1 MAMTGVLPWYVDG
14 KTRDTDADRSFLPG
28 LLATLIARI
37 FKETDMKSYL
47 LIASALLSSS
57 AFADQMVTLQDGK
70 QVLLKDDFTWQYV
83 AQKQAEEVA
92 TTSEIAEPV
101 AAVPVVA
108 VPVTTNT
115 RGTTIVVNSKKPS
128 LQLSQS
134 GVDVVLGASRYEGGE
149 LIIPTAITNQGTQA
163 VILVSLNI
171 SVFTAEGTLLAEEEI
186 AVWKSIK
193 RMADTY
199 LRPKTGEEGKL
210 IKIDLEQHPEYQI
223 KAEITE
229 VLAR

>member
-1 MAMTGVLPWYVDG
+1 
-14 KTRDTDADRSFLPG
+14 
-28 LLATLIARI
+28 
-37 FKETDMKSYL
+37 MKSYVL
-47 LIASALLSSS
+47 LAGALLANSVFVSS
-57 AFADQMVTLQDGK
+57 AFADQMVTLPDGK

-83 AQKQAEEVA
+83 APKQTETAA
-92 TTSEIAEPV
+92 TTSEIEAPIAAAPV
-101 AAVPVVA
+101 VAVPVVA
-108 VPVTTNT
+108 VPVATNT

-134 GVDVVLGASRYEGGE
+134 GVDVVLGASRYEDGE

-171 SVFTAEGTLLAEEEI
+171 SVFTAEGELLAEEEV

-210 IKIDLEQHPEYQI
+210 IKLDLEQHPEYQI

>member
-1 MAMTGVLPWYVDG
+1 
-14 KTRDTDADRSFLPG
+14 
-28 LLATLIARI
+28 
-37 FKETDMKSYL
+37 MKSYVL
-47 LIASALLSSS
+47 LASALLANSVFISS
-57 AFADQMVTLQDGK
+57 AFADQMVTLPDGK

-83 AQKQAEEVA
+83 AENKTEETTTTEITSAVA
-92 TTSEIAEPV
+92 TAPV
-101 AAVPVVA
+101 AAVPVV
-108 VPVTTNT
+108 PVATST

-171 SVFTAEGTLLAEEEI
+171 SVFTAEGELLAQQEV

-199 LRPKTGEEGKL
+199 LRPKTAEEGKL
-210 IKIDLEQHPEYQI
+210 IELDLAEHPEYQI
-223 KAEITE
+223 KAEIIE
-229 VLAR
+229 VVAR

>member
-1 MAMTGVLPWYVDG
+1 
-14 KTRDTDADRSFLPG
+14 
-28 LLATLIARI
+28 
-37 FKETDMKSYL
+37 MKSYL

-70 QVLLKDDFTWQYV
+70 QILLKDDFTWQYV
-83 AQKQAEEVA
+83 AEKQAEEVA
-92 TTSEIAEPV
+92 TTSEIAVPV
-101 AAVPVVA
+101 AAAPVVA
-108 VPVTTNT
+108 VPVATNV

-134 GVDVVLGASRYEGGE
+134 GVDVVLGASRYEDGE

-171 SVFTAEGTLLAEEEI
+171 SVFTAEGELLAEEEV

-210 IKIDLEQHPEYQI
+210 IKLDLEQHPEYQI

>member
-1 MAMTGVLPWYVDG
+1 
-14 KTRDTDADRSFLPG
+14 
-28 LLATLIARI
+28 
-37 FKETDMKSYL
+37 MKSYL

-70 QVLLKDDFTWQYV
+70 QILLKDDFTWQYV
-83 AQKQAEEVA
+83 AQKQAETA
-92 TTSEIAEPV
+92 TTSEIAVPV
-101 AAVPVVA
+101 AAAPVVA
-108 VPVTTNT
+108 APVATNT

-134 GVDVVLGASRYEGGE
+134 GVDVVLGASRYEDGE

-163 VILVSLNI
+163 IILVSLNI
-171 SVFTAEGTLLAEEEI
+171 SVFTVKGELLAEEEV

-210 IKIDLEQHPEYQI
+210 IKLDLEQHPEYQI

>member
-1 MAMTGVLPWYVDG
+1 
-14 KTRDTDADRSFLPG
+14 
-28 LLATLIARI
+28 
-37 FKETDMKSYL
+37 MKSYL

-70 QVLLKDDFTWQYV
+70 QVLLKDDFTWQYM

-92 TTSEIAEPV
+92 TTSEIAVPV

-171 SVFTAEGTLLAEEEI
+171 SIFTAEGTLLAEEEV

-210 IKIDLEQHPEYQI
+210 IKLDLEQHPEYQI

>member
-1 MAMTGVLPWYVDG
+1 
-14 KTRDTDADRSFLPG
+14 
-28 LLATLIARI
+28 
-37 FKETDMKSYL
+37 MKSYL

-134 GVDVVLGASRYEGGE
+134 GVDVVLGASRYENGE